1 MVNDYISLKRSRP
14 CFHHS
19 SSRPSEYVSEL
30 RSPKTKEKIM
40 PKANSI
46 SLSHFTSA
54 VQTAVKVAVEKHPKF
69 KFEAPHGVEFA
80 YLIRGIPVPE
90 QLLQN
95 VTFGETQ
102 AFANEVAGQIN
113 AHAGVG
119 AEAKGVKAPGAV

>member
-1 MVNDYISLKRSRP
+1 
-14 CFHHS
+14 
-19 SSRPSEYVSEL
+19 
-30 RSPKTKEKIM
+30 M

-69 KFEAPHGVEFA
+69 KFETPHGVEFS

-90 QLLQN
+90 QLLQH

-102 AFANEVAGQIN
+102 AFANEIAGQIG
-113 AHAGVG
+113 AQTGVG
-119 AEAKGVKAPGAV
+119 AEAKGAKTPGAVFSVGGHVIIGIPAVESFLMEK